1 MSDLEPIP
9 TQENHKITAEVM
21 TPVIV
26 NLGKK
31 KKKTIKRLKRGK
43 GPAMDEVLDVIEQVQ
58 VTLGAQADGK
68 LILPVVV
75 IYRQKTRNRLRPWF

>member
-1 MSDLEPIP
+1 MSDHDNSVS
-9 TQENHKITAEVM
+9 ENQKTAEVM

-58 VTLGAQADGK
+58 MTLGEQADGK
-68 LILPVVV
+68 IILPVVV
-75 IYRQKTRNRLRPWF
+75 IYRQKSRSRLRPWF